1 MLTKQ
6 EHSFG
11 PSKGV
16 AEPISRQCMS
26 WSPRPRLVRGKK
38 EAWMPRKSFGQTLN
52 HVYVGG
58 LKDFVRAWKDPS
70 GEVLSRDV

>member
-1 MLTKQ
+1 
-6 EHSFG
+6 
-11 PSKGV
+11 
-16 AEPISRQCMS
+16 
-26 WSPRPRLVRGKK
+26 
-38 EAWMPRKSFGQTLN
+38 MPRKSFGQTLN